1 TRHLAVEELGHR
13 VGLRKQRH
21 SAAIY
26 VERSKVQHATGFG
39 NCDPGW
45 RPAYAYASRLRLR
58 AQPRRSLG
66 LFSLRREP
74 RPGARAACP
83 GRVPIAR
90 ARWRARAARTSRD
103 RARTRRTR

>member
-1 TRHLAVEELGHR
+1 MRTSSASASASSGGLMPRAVIASRTAAQLTRHLAVEELGHR

-26 VERSKVQHATGFG
+26 VERSNVQHPTGFG
-39 NCDPGW
+39 NCDPGL

-66 LFSLRREP
+66 LT
-74 RPGARAACP
+74 
-83 GRVPIAR
+83 
-90 ARWRARAARTSRD
+90 TS
-103 RARTRRTR
+103 AS